1 MTKLKSFIALCII
14 TFTASCSAGTPT
26 IGEACT
32 DNNQFVITELAF
44 AFDLKQVSSI
54 NILNLPTASV
64 VMTFKDDWLPE
75 LNIITTNET
84 LMSGSLNES
93 GGYEKLGVKSIS
105 ELFHKV
111 KYDDSNNEYFLKVK
125 KGLSATNPDLIHLF
139 KKGGDE
145 VIINENTFK
154 DGEDGLYVI
163 RQGDSR
169 IMMLVADLNDKQ
181 TERLLEH
188 VCL

>member
-1 MTKLKSFIALCII
+1 MIKLKSFIALCAFL
-14 TFTASCSAGTPT
+14 FTVGCSADRPD
-26 IGEACT
+26 IGKECT
-32 DNNQFVITELAF
+32 DDNQFMITELAF
-44 AFDLKQVSSI
+44 AFGLKQMRSI
-54 NILNLPTASV
+54 NILNLPTASAV
-64 VMTFKDDWLPE
+64 ITFKDNWLPE

-93 GGYEKLGVKSIS
+93 GGYEKLGVKNIS

-111 KYDDSNNEYFLKVK
+111 KYDDSNDEYFLKVK
-125 KGLSATNPDLIHLF
+125 KGLSATNPNLIHLF
-139 KKGGDE
+139 KKGKNE

-154 DGEDGLYVI
+154 DGEDGLYVV

-169 IMMLVADLNDKQ
+169 IMMMVADLDDMQ

-188 VCL
+188 ICL